1 MVTTA
6 VLTGDDGA
14 KMAQRNLAKNGPLGQ
29 DSNILKITVASVE
42 KMIEIA
48 RTV

>member
-1 MVTTA
+1 MVTTV

-14 KMAQRNLAKNGPLGQ
+14 KMAQRNLAKNGLWGQ
-29 DSNILKITVASVE
+29 DTNILKITVASVE